1 MKIKVSNLV
10 YVKHISNSSN
20 LAQMLLEKN
29 YRFSIL
35 VFQDNT
41 SKNQDFFMTFSAPMS
56 NSRLFRSWKMK
67 SQMSWLFGTFQ
78 DQWEPC

>member
-41 SKNQDFFMTFSAPMS
+41 SKNQDFFMTFCSTHVQFQDFS
-56 NSRLFRSWKMK
+56 ELFRTSGNPVTYLLIEM
-67 SQMSWLFGTFQ
+67 
-78 DQWEPC
+78 